1 MDIKQL
7 SSIIDK
13 KLVQLEKQLHDLQQK
28 QLSNQIVPQLDNDI
42 LALEQLKHKLIKSRE
57 LAWRA
62 HDLRRSSDKQLLQQK
77 RWIGL
82 GILAF
87 SIIGLIMLIIVAF
100 IL

>member
-1 MDIKQL
+1 MNIKQL

-13 KLVQLEKQLHDLQQK
+13 KLVQLEKQLHDLKQK
-28 QLSNQIVPQLDNDI
+28 QPTAQSAPQIDNDI

-62 HDLRRSSDKQLLQQK
+62 HDLQRESDGQLLQQK

-82 GILAF
+82 GILAL
-87 SIIGLIMLIIVAF
+87 SIMGLIMLGITAF